1 MGNVLRA
8 LIVEDLEDD
17 AILVARELQR
27 GNYDLIF
34 ERVDTPQ
41 AMQAALAGQAW
52 DVVIA
57 DYSMPYFSGLAALE
71 LLQESGLD
79 LPFIIVSGAI
89 GEDVAVEAMKAGAHD
104 YLMKDNLTRLVPAV
118 QRELEEAKVRR
129 ARQQAEADLRRRADE
144 LAAITRVSRE
154 ILSVPLDLHQVLASI
169 VRHAAELSR
178 SDASGVFIPRSGDG
192 RLRIAAGYGVGDEFL
207 RALEARGIPSACSIG
222 RAAAERR
229 TIQVPDVRA
238 ESDCFLERLDEMEG
252 IRATLSVPMLQGE
265 RVGGVIVLWH
275 REPRHF
281 SSQEVAFIQ
290 ALAQQCINAV
300 ENARLLRAESR
311 RRREAETLYAVTQ
324 VLSANLDQQRVFHLI
339 LTELQKVVPYDCAS
353 VQQLRGDCLEIIDGH
368 GFADLQALLG
378 TTFDLL
384 NDDNPHREVMR
395 TREPLIVDD
404 APALYGDFCRFSR
417 ASWLGVP
424 LLYGDRPIGMLALHK
439 QEPGFYTQEHARL
452 ALAFAA
458 QAAIVIENARLFQ
471 EEQRRRREAETLRE
485 LALALGSTL
494 DVNQVLEQLLER
506 VSEVIP
512 CDVANVALVEEGVPR
527 VAHQREGGTV
537 EKVDVSPV
545 MDRAPAWRHM
555 LTTRSPCVVSDTRTV
570 PDWTRQEGAPKVRSW
585 LGAPIVMRDNVI
597 GFFSLNS
604 ETANSYTPE
613 HAELLSAFASH
624 AALAIETARQFALEE
639 QHIAALSR
647 SLEKQHRLDQLKDEF
662 IQNVSHE
669 LRTPLG
675 LIRGYAEMLDGGDL
689 GVLQTDQQEPIAVI
703 ARRARMLNDMV
714 DNLMTILEAETQEPK
729 RKPVDLADLV
739 RKQLS
744 DFRATLDQAGLTLT
758 AQIAPDLP
766 LVVGDATH
774 LRRVLDNLLG
784 NARKFTPAGGRI
796 GVSLRQEGENLVLEV
811 SDTGIGIPSDQLGR
825 VFERFVQVDGT
836 MSRRYGGTGLGL
848 ALVKEIVEVHG
859 GEASVQSVL
868 GEGSTFR
875 VTLPCAQQFQSE

>member
-17 AILVARELQR
+17 AILVARELR
-27 GNYDLIF
+27 HGDYDLIF

-57 DYSMPYFSGLAALE
+57 DYSMPHFSGLAALE

-104 YLMKDNLTRLVPAV
+104 YLMKDNLARLVPAV

-154 ILSVPLDLHQVLASI
+154 ILSVPLDLHKVLASI
-169 VRHAAELSR
+169 ARHAAELSR

-192 RLRIAAGYGVGDEFL
+192 RLCIAAGYGVGDAFL
-207 RALEARGIPSACSIG
+207 QALEVRGIPSECSIG
-222 RAAAERR
+222 RVAAERR
-229 TIQVPDVRA
+229 TIQVSDVQA
-238 ESDCFLERLDEMEG
+238 EPDCFLDLLDKMEG
-252 IRATLSVPMLQGE
+252 IRATLSVPMLQGK
-265 RVGGVIVLWH
+265 RVSGVIVLWH

-324 VLSANLDQQRVFHLI
+324 VLSASLDQRRVFHLI

-368 GFADLQALLG
+368 GFADLKELLG
-378 TTFDLL
+378 ATFDLV

-404 APALYGDFCRFSR
+404 APALYGDFRCFAH
-417 ASWLGVP
+417 ASWMGVP
-424 LLYGDRPIGMLALHK
+424 LLYGDRPIGMLALDK

-458 QAAIVIENARLFQ
+458 QAAIVIENVRLFQ

-512 CDVANVALVEEGVPR
+512 CDVANVALVEEGIPR
-527 VAHQREGGTV
+527 VVHQREGGAV

-545 MDRAPAWRHM
+545 VDRAPAWRHM
-555 LTTRSPCVVSDTRTV
+555 LTTRSPCVVSDTRTA
-570 PDWTRQEGAPKVRSW
+570 PDWTRQERDPKVRSW

-624 AALAIETARQFALEE
+624 AALAIETAQQFALEE

-689 GVLQTDQQEPIAVI
+689 GALQTDQQEPIAVI

-714 DNLMTILEAETQEPK
+714 DNLTTILEAETQETK

-766 LVVGDATH
+766 LVAGDVTH
-774 LRRVLDNLLG
+774 LRRVLDN
-784 NARKFTPAGGRI
+784 
-796 GVSLRQEGENLVLEV
+796 
-811 SDTGIGIPSDQLGR
+811 
-825 VFERFVQVDGT
+825 
-836 MSRRYGGTGLGL
+836 
-848 ALVKEIVEVHG
+848 
-859 GEASVQSVL
+859 
-868 GEGSTFR
+868 
-875 VTLPCAQQFQSE
+875 